1 MDGVNPSISRRL
13 HNKDNTYHKKDNNM
27 EMAKYIMSILKTQL
41 MVMFSW
47 GFHQPVAIE
56 NGLQFK
62 VQGFKFRG
70 IVEVVYNEGRDLF
83 DVRFLKANKVV
94 NTIEGVFF
102 DMLVDTI
109 DDYVEKTTDYEKRVA
124 AEYSISL

>member
-1 MDGVNPSISRRL
+1 MD
-13 HNKDNTYHKKDNNM
+13 
-27 EMAKYIMSILKTQL
+27 MAKYIMTILKSQL
-41 MVMFSW
+41 IIVWSW

-62 VQGFKFRG
+62 VSGYKFKG
-70 IVEVVYNEGRDLF
+70 VVSIVYNEGRDLF
-83 DVRFLKANKVV
+83 DVRFVKANKVV

-109 DDYVEKTTDYEKRVA
+109 DDYVERTQDYEKMVA
-124 AEYSISL
+124 AEYSLM

>member
-1 MDGVNPSISRRL
+1 M
-13 HNKDNTYHKKDNNM
+13 T
-27 EMAKYIMSILKTQL
+27 ILKTQL
-41 MVMFSW
+41 MIVFSW

-62 VQGFKFRG
+62 VQGYKFRG
-70 IVEVVYNEGRDLF
+70 VVSIVYNEGRDLF
-83 DVRFLKANKVV
+83 DVRFIKANKVV

-109 DDYVEKTTDYEKRVA
+109 DDFVEKTSDYDQRVKQQ
-124 AEYSISL
+124 YSFSLY

>member
-1 MDGVNPSISRRL
+1 
-13 HNKDNTYHKKDNNM
+13 M

-70 IVEVVYNEGRDLF
+70 VVSIVYNEGSDLF
-83 DVRFLKANKVV
+83 DLSFIKAGKVV
-94 NTIEGVFF
+94 KSIDGVFF

-109 DDYVEKTTDYEKRVA
+109 DDFVEKTSDYEQRVA
-124 AEYSISL
+124 AEYSISLY

>member
-1 MDGVNPSISRRL
+1 
-13 HNKDNTYHKKDNNM
+13 
-27 EMAKYIMSILKTQL
+27 MAKYIMTILKTQI
-41 MVMFSW
+41 MIVFSW

-62 VQGFKFRG
+62 VQGYKFKG
-70 IVEVVYNEGRDLF
+70 VVSIVYNEGRDLF
-83 DVRFLKANKVV
+83 DVSFIKANKVV

-109 DDYVEKTTDYEKRVA
+109 DDFVEKTSDYDQRVK
-124 AEYSISL
+124 EQYSISL

>member
-1 MDGVNPSISRRL
+1 
-13 HNKDNTYHKKDNNM
+13 M

-124 AEYSISL
+124 AEYSISLY

>member
-1 MDGVNPSISRRL
+1 M
-13 HNKDNTYHKKDNNM
+13 T
-27 EMAKYIMSILKTQL
+27 ILKTQL
-41 MVMFSW
+41 MVVWSW

-102 DMLVDTI
+102 DMLVDVI
-109 DDYVEKTTDYEKRVA
+109 DDYVEKTTDYDKRVA
-124 AEYSISL
+124 AEYSISLY

>member
-1 MDGVNPSISRRL
+1 
-13 HNKDNTYHKKDNNM
+13 M
-27 EMAKYIMSILKTQL
+27 EMARYIMSILKTQL
-41 MVMFSW
+41 MIVWSW

-56 NGLQFK
+56 TGLRFR

-70 IVEVVYNEGRDLF
+70 AVEVVYNEGRDLF

-94 NTIEGVFF
+94 NTIEGLFF

-109 DDYVEKTTDYEKRVA
+109 DDYVERVPDYDKKVQEFLN
-124 AEYSISL
+124 S